1 MFEEL
6 QMTQEEMISALD
18 TAGGMLMVK
27 ALRDPEIMKARE
39 LVEKV
44 SIALGE
50 VEEIKYVNYND
61 LENED
66 EE

>member
-18 TAGGMLMVK
+18 TVGGMLMVK

-39 LVEKV
+39 LIEKV

-50 VEEIKYVNYND
+50 VEEIKYTKY
-61 LENED
+61 ED
-66 EE
+66 SEEEE